1 VKLYNTIIVGSGISA
16 LQLANELTED
26 SRVLI
31 ITKSMKRSSNSYR
44 AQGGIAAA
52 VGTEDT
58 ATIHYRDTIAAGCNF
73 HNNFEVQKLVENG
86 YSLIHALI
94 GKGVCF
100 DEDSTGQLSLGLEG
114 AHSLSRIVHCGGDTT
129 GQHVVDHLIS
139 SLREDIDIV
148 ENQFVYELI
157 IHPITKSC
165 IGVKVKDQFG
175 HNEMYYGDNIILAT
189 GGIGGLFSFTSNDP
203 SIAGDGIALAYR
215 AGAEVKD
222 MEFIQ
227 FHPTLLY
234 MNGKTK
240 GLVSEAVRG
249 EGAKLVDDSGALIMK
264 GKHPLEDLA
273 PRHLV
278 AKEIFLRRAAGED
291 VYLDISM
298 ISQFEQKFPTITAI
312 CNANDVSIASGKI
325 PVAPGCHFLMGGIVV
340 DSVGKTSV
348 DGLFAIGETA
358 CTGVHGANRLAS
370 NSLLE
375 ALHYGER
382 LAKHFNKLQKKKWNE
397 QVYMESI
404 SMCLQIYVP
413 LPDKDELRVEM
424 MTKAGIIRTNK
435 ELRQLDKWLDNFDQ
449 SFLAELQ
456 LDEWSIAQVQSLFM
470 LQAAK
475 LITTGALLR
484 EESRG
489 AHNRE
494 DYPDE
499 DERWAKIHIVQ
510 SKKGIEL
517 RERKY
522 EHHQIE
528 VHA

>member
-1 VKLYNTIIVGSGISA
+1 MKSYNYIIVGSGISA
-16 LQLANELTED
+16 LQVANELSKD

-52 VGTEDT
+52 VGSEDT
-58 ATIHYRDTIAAGCNF
+58 ATIHFQDTIAAGCNF

-86 YSLIHALI
+86 YSLIQALI
-94 GKGVCF
+94 GKGVRF

-139 SLREDIDIV
+139 SLREDIDII

-157 IHPITKSC
+157 IHPVTKSC

-222 MEFIQ
+222 VEFIQ

-234 MNGKTK
+234 MNGETK

-249 EGAKLVDDSGALIMK
+249 EGAKLVDASGALIMK

-273 PRHLV
+273 PRHIV
-278 AKEIFLRRAAGED
+278 AKELFQRRAAGED

-298 ISQFEQKFPTITAI
+298 INHFEQKFPTITAI
-312 CNANDVSIASGKI
+312 CQANEVPIACGRI
-325 PVAPGCHFLMGGIVV
+325 PVAPGCHFLIGGIVV
-340 DSVGKTSV
+340 DSIGKTSV
-348 DGLFAIGETA
+348 EGLFALGETA

-375 ALHYGER
+375 ALHYGEK
-382 LAKHFNKLQKKKWNE
+382 LAEHFNGLQKKKRNQ
-397 QVYMESI
+397 QVHMESI
-404 SMCLQIYVP
+404 ATQLPIHVT
-413 LPDKDELRVEM
+413 LPDKEELRVEM

-435 ELRQLDKWLDNFDQ
+435 ELQQLAKWLGNYDQ
-449 SFLAELQ
+449 SFLAELP
-456 LDEWSIAQVQSLFM
+456 LDEWSIVEVQRLFM

-494 DYPDE
+494 DYPEE
-499 DERWAKIHIVQ
+499 DERWAKVHIVQ

>member
-1 VKLYNTIIVGSGISA
+1 MESYNYIIVGSGISA
-16 LQLANELTED
+16 LQLANELTDD

-31 ITKSMKRSSNSYR
+31 ITKSLKRSSNSYR

-52 VGTEDT
+52 VGSGDT
-58 ATIHYRDTIAAGCNF
+58 AASHYKDTIAAGCNF
-73 HNNFEVQKLVENG
+73 HNDAEVRELVENG
-86 YSLIHALI
+86 SSLIQALI
-94 GKGVCF
+94 GKGVRF
-100 DEDSTGQLSLGLEG
+100 DENSTGQLSLGLEG

-175 HNEMYYGDNIILAT
+175 HNNMYYGDNTILAT
-189 GGIGGLFSFTSNDP
+189 GGIGGLFTFTSNDP
-203 SIAGDGIALAYR
+203 SISGDGIALAFL

-234 MNGKTK
+234 MNGKTQ

-249 EGAKLVDDSGALIMK
+249 EGARLVDATGTLIMK

-278 AKEIFLRRAAGED
+278 AKELFQRRTAGED

-312 CNANDVSIASGKI
+312 CQENEVSIASGKI

-340 DSVGKTSV
+340 DSIGKTSV

-375 ALHYGER
+375 ALHYGEK
-382 LAKHFNKLQKKKWNE
+382 LAKHFNGLQKKKHNQ

-404 SMCLQIYVP
+404 AMQFPIYMT

-435 ELRQLDKWLDNFDQ
+435 ELQQLDKWLANYDQ
-449 SFLAELQ
+449 SYLAELP
-456 LDEWSIAQVQSLFM
+456 LDEWSIAQVQRLFM

-484 EESRG
+484 KESRG

-494 DYPDE
+494 DYPNE

-510 SKKGIEL
+510 SKKGIEM
-517 RERKY
+517 RERQN
-522 EHHQIE
+522 EHHQVE
-528 VHA
+528 VHT